1 MAPKDIVKLLKQ
13 EAIYKIIRHNLNLN
27 WVSAC
32 TKFLS
37 SSYNSSRE
45 RLVILALLDEL
56 GWYYG
61 NYPNQANM
69 LDVVNKT
76 SIFLGNFQ
84 YYLSNLPQV
93 VQETLPTPS
102 GLGRSIPHLSIF
114 GNIAPF
120 YVRLLTSS
128 IYISQRR
135 TRSMSVSRGQSV
147 IWCQKCTTRP
157 SEIFHDEGYYCT
169 RCWNVIKEPR
179 S

>member
-1 MAPKDIVKLLKQ
+1 MWDIYEYQVQYTFGRTASMSCSVRILMIKRRTEKGSEKVTSLVGQNLFYGCCSQLLN
-13 EAIYKIIRHNLNLN
+13 EIIYIEGSFRNI
-27 WVSAC
+27 
-32 TKFLS
+32 TGFLQ
-37 SSYNSSRE
+37 SR
-45 RLVILALLDEL
+45 V
-56 GWYYG
+56 Y
-61 NYPNQANM
+61 
-69 LDVVNKT
+69 
-76 SIFLGNFQ
+76 
-84 YYLSNLPQV
+84 
-93 VQETLPTPS
+93 TPS

-135 TRSMSVSRGQSV
+135 TRSMSVSKGQSV

-169 RCWNVIKEPR
+169 RCWNVIKEPQ

>member
-1 MAPKDIVKLLKQ
+1 MTMWDIYEYQVQYTFGRTASMSCSVRILMIKRRTEKGTDVRLTTRASPQTQLPYCEQVTSLVGQNLFYRCCSQLLN
-13 EAIYKIIRHNLNLN
+13 EIIYIEGSFRNITDFLQSR
-27 WVSAC
+27 VS
-32 TKFLS
+32 
-37 SSYNSSRE
+37 
-45 RLVILALLDEL
+45 
-56 GWYYG
+56 
-61 NYPNQANM
+61 
-69 LDVVNKT
+69 T
-76 SIFLGNFQ
+76 S
-84 YYLSNLPQV
+84 
-93 VQETLPTPS
+93 S

-135 TRSMSVSRGQSV
+135 TRSMSVSKGQSV

-179 S
+179 T